1 MSSPVD
7 RRILELGRES
17 GAEDTDFRN
26 NLEKKKCVYL
36 DPAVLLV
43 GIPPKDIIRDV
54 CEDIATKMLFIT
66 VKEWKLFINSHDSEK
81 CPTVGDWL
89 NKLCYI
95 HAMEFHS
102 DNKTDCR

>member
-1 MSSPVD
+1 MVSSPVD
-7 RRILELGRES
+7 RGSLELGRES
-17 GAEDTDFRN
+17 WAEDTDFRN
-26 NLEKKKCVYL
+26 NLEKKNVFILTQQFYL
-36 DPAVLLV
+36 
-43 GIPPKDIIRDV
+43 GIPLKDIIRDV

-66 VKEWKLFINSHDSEK
+66 VKEWKFFINCYDSEK

-89 NKLCYI
+89 NKICYI